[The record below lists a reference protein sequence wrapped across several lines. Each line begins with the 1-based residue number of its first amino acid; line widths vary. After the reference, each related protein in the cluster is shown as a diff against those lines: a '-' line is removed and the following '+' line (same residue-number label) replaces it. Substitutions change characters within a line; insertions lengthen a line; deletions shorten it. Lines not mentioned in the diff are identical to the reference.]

1 MLDPVPWPGVEPSSR
16 GRSVESQPLDYQGVP
31 TPGTGLQASLAELLA
46 PSISHR
52 GPRESRGPHGE
63 LGPAQPGRALTP
75 LWASGPSPVKRGA
88 GHPEGVRGVCVCR
101 PGPAGPQSCDKKP
114 HGARGSGLP
123 GLKWGDLSSF
133 RKCCCG
139 RHACSAPLCFLGDG
153 GGPLPHSRPERR
165 GRAWRIPA
173 LPAEPNKLWVG
184 TQGSHAGLW
193 GRLDSWGVR
202 GVVCRV
208 GYAPLFQGAH
218 RGYPH
223 GLAHLHPSPYSI
235 LIWGAR
241 GPQAQGPHESG
252 RGQVCRHGLWGGSC
266 WETAD
271 GEGTARFSPAQ
282 ISPTESQLD
291 APFLP
296 SPEVNSFGKCSW
308 K

>member
-88 GHPEGVRGVCVCR
+88 GHPEGVRGVCVCH

-139 RHACSAPLCFLGDG
+139 RHACSAPLCFPDTSLEMGVAPSHIPGQRG
-153 GGPLPHSRPERR
+153 G
-165 GRAWRIPA
+165 A
-173 LPAEPNKLWVG
+173 
-184 TQGSHAGLW
+184 
-193 GRLDSWGVR
+193 
-202 GVVCRV
+202 
-208 GYAPLFQGAH
+208 
-218 RGYPH
+218 
-223 GLAHLHPSPYSI
+223 
-235 LIWGAR
+235 
-241 GPQAQGPHESG
+241 G
-252 RGQVCRHGLWGGSC
+252 RGGFQPC
-266 WETAD
+266 
-271 GEGTARFSPAQ
+271 PQ
-282 ISPTESQLD
+282 SQT
-291 APFLP
+291 
-296 SPEVNSFGKCSW
+296 NCG
-308 K
+308 